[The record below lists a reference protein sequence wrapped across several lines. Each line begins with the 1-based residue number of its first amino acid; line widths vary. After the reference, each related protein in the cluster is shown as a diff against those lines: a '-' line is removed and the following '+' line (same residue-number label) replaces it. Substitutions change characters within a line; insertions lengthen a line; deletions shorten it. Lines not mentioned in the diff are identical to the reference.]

1 MKKLISISVLS
12 VAVLFSLSAEAK
24 SIQMEVVDVQ
34 PVVRN
39 ISVNVPVQFE
49 EEVCY
54 RYKRNS
60 RGVLEKIVD
69 NGFGSTGGLLGTAT
83 GVAIVDEF
91 GGNDAAKILGGLLG
105 NKIGND
111 IADNRKINGQRHC
124 EMKTVTKYERHY
136 EQRVTGYRVTVD
148 HYGLQFTINRN
159 FEPQVGQSISVNV
172 SAW

>member
-1 MKKLISISVLS
+1 MKKFISISILS

-24 SIQMEVVDVQ
+24 TNQMEVIDVQ

-39 ISVNVPVQFE
+39 VAVNVPVNFQ

-54 RYKRNS
+54 RYKVNS

-69 NGFGSTGGLLGTAT
+69 NGFGSQGGLLGTAA
-83 GVAIVDEF
+83 GVAIADEF
-91 GGNDAAKILGGLLG
+91 DGNDAVKILAGLVG
-105 NKIGND
+105 NRIGND
-111 IADNRKINGQRHC
+111 LSQKHNGQRHC
-124 EMKTVTKYERHY
+124 EMQTVTKYERHF
-136 EQRVTGYRVTVD
+136 ENRVTGYRVTVN

-159 FEPQVGQSISVNV
+159 QEPQIGQMITVNV

>member
-39 ISVNVPVQFE
+39 MSVNVPVQFE

-54 RYKRNS
+54 RFKRNS

-69 NGFGSTGGLLGTAT
+69 NGFGSTSGLIGTAT
-83 GVAIVDEF
+83 GVAIVDEL

-111 IADNRKINGQRHC
+111 ISEKKRYNNMRECKAI
-124 EMKTVTKYERHY
+124 
-136 EQRVTGYRVTVD
+136 
-148 HYGLQFTINRN
+148 
-159 FEPQVGQSISVNV
+159 
-172 SAW
+172 

>member
-39 ISVNVPVQFE
+39 MSVNVPVQFE

-54 RYKRNS
+54 RFKRNS

-69 NGFGSTGGLLGTAT
+69 NGFGSTSGLIGTAT
-83 GVAIVDEF
+83 GVAIVDEL

-111 IADNRKINGQRHC
+111 ISEKKRYNNMRECSI
-124 EMKTVTKYERHY
+124 ETVTRYERRY

>member
-39 ISVNVPVQFE
+39 VSVNVPVQFE

-54 RYKRNS
+54 RYKKNS

-69 NGFGSTGGLLGTAT
+69 NGFGSQGGLIGTAA
-83 GVAIVDEF
+83 GVAIADELD
-91 GGNDAAKILGGLLG
+91 GNDAAKIIAGLIG
-105 NKIGND
+105 NRIGND
-111 IADNRKINGQRHC
+111 ISQKHNGQRHC
-124 EMKTVTKYERHY
+124 EMQTVTKYERHY
-136 EQRVTGYRVTVD
+136 ESRVTGYRVTVD